1 MMMTMNSDGKRLTK
15 KELTSGFWRT
25 FSTSHAWH
33 FERQQHMAFAW
44 SMIPVIKKLYD
55 KKEDRVAAYER
66 HLEFYN
72 CQTTMQPLIFGIT
85 AAMEEENANNP
96 EFDTSSI
103 SAMKVALMGPLAGIG
118 DSLIAGTL
126 RIIATGIAAGLCLSG
141 SLVGPLLF
149 LLLYN
154 TPNIVL
160 RYFGIKYGYRFGN
173 TLITKIA
180 GTDVMH
186 KLTTALGI
194 VGLMVIGAMVATTVS
209 VTTPIAFDI
218 SGTAFSLQET
228 LDSIFP
234 RLLPLGTVGLLYWM
248 NRKHVNVLLQILI
261 IMAASIVLGALGILG

>member
-15 KELTSGFWRT
+15 KELTSGFWRA
-25 FSTSHAWH
+25 FATSHAWH

-118 DSLIAGTL
+118 DSLLAGTL

-154 TPNIVL
+154 IPNIAL
-160 RYFGIKYGYRFGN
+160 RYFGVKYGYQFGN
-173 TLITKIA
+173 SLITKIA

-186 KLTTALGI
+186 RLTTALGI

-248 NRKHVNVLLQILI
+248 NRKHVNVLLQIII
-261 IMAASIVLGALGILG
+261 IMAAGIVLGALGILG

>member
-72 CQTTMQPLIFGIT
+72 CQTTMQ
-85 AAMEEENANNP
+85 EENANNP

-261 IMAASIVLGALGILG
+261 IMAAGIVLGALGILG

>member
-1 MMMTMNSDGKRLTK
+1 MTTNSDTSVKKLTR
-15 KELTSGFWRT
+15 KELKSGFWRT
-25 FSTSHAWH
+25 FATSHAWH

-44 SMIPVIKKLYD
+44 SMIPTIKRLYD
-55 KKEDRVAAYER
+55 RKEDRVAAYQR

-118 DSLIAGTL
+118 DSLLAGTL
-126 RIIATGIAAGLCLSG
+126 RIIATGIAAGLCMAG
-141 SLVGPLLF
+141 SLMGPILF

-154 TPNIVL
+154 IPTIAL
-160 RYFGIKYGYRFGN
+160 RYFGVKYGYQFGN
-173 TLITKIA
+173 TLIGKIA

-194 VGLMVIGAMVATTVS
+194 VGLMVIGAMVAATVS
-209 VTTPIAFDI
+209 VTTPVAFNI
-218 SGTAFSLQET
+218 SGSAFSLQET

-234 RLLPLGTVGLLYWM
+234 KLLPLATVGLLYRL
-248 NRKHVNVLLQILI
+248 NRKHVNVLLQII
-261 IMAASIVLGALGILG
+261 GIMAAGIVLGALGILG